1 MTDERVPILTE
12 KGSEEPGPTISQ
24 GDKLLR
30 IGMMVREMLA
40 EVRRAPVDEEG
51 RKLLRDVHE
60 RAIRELRE
68 VLPEE
73 LTEELEAM
81 TIPFGPDV
89 PTESELRITQA
100 QLTGW
105 LEGLFHGIQASF
117 LTQQMQAQ
125 QQLGRLRGQL
135 PGAPMSDEER
145 RRGGY
150 L

>member
-1 MTDERVPILTE
+1 MTDEITPVVPE
-12 KGSEEPGPTISQ
+12 VQPPEARPTINQ

-60 RAIRELRE
+60 RAVRELRE

-73 LTEELEAM
+73 LIDELEAM
-81 TIPFGPDV
+81 TIPLGPDV

-117 LTQQMQAQ
+117 LAQQMQAQ
-125 QQLGRLRGQL
+125 QQLGRLRGL
-135 PGAPMSDEER
+135 PGATMTDDER

>member
-1 MTDERVPILTE
+1 MTDERVPILSE
-12 KGSEEPGPTISQ
+12 QPSEEPRPSISQ

-60 RAIRELRE
+60 RAVRELRE

-73 LTEELEAM
+73 LIDELEAM

-117 LTQQMQAQ
+117 LAQQMQAQ

-135 PGAPMSDEER
+135 PGAALTEDER

>member
-12 KGSEEPGPTISQ
+12 QPAEESRPTISQ

-51 RKLLRDVHE
+51 RKLLRDIHD
-60 RAIRELRE
+60 RAVRELRE
-68 VLPEE
+68 VLPED
-73 LTEELEAM
+73 LIDELESV

-105 LEGLFHGIQASF
+105 LEGLFHGIQASI
-117 LTQQMQAQ
+117 LAQQMQAQ

-135 PGAPMSDEER
+135 PGAAEGDRPH
-145 RRGGY
+145 RGGY